1 MKCYTPAQASPN
13 FRSLSS
19 SGSAW
24 IEYKEKYTMHGMS
37 FPGRMLESQELPEPL
52 VTPSTKAKAGAHD
65 ENISP
70 KTGLHFGYYF
80 QFYAN

>member
-1 MKCYTPAQASPN
+1 
-13 FRSLSS
+13 
-19 SGSAW
+19 
-24 IEYKEKYTMHGMS
+24 MHGMS